1 MKSFNKIHY
10 RPLFLL
16 LFLSYFTISMNSC
29 KEDIDERYRFR
40 CFFVDDGAFDAAR
53 IEAAEELQI
62 VVGEE
67 R

>member
-29 KEDIDERYRFR
+29 KEDIDDSSLYTFT
-40 CFFVDDGAFDAAR
+40 
-53 IEAAEELQI
+53 
-62 VVGEE
+62 GEMMIDHLVMVSPIKVL
-67 R
+67 

>member
-29 KEDIDERYRFR
+29 KEDIDESSLYTFT
-40 CFFVDDGAFDAAR
+40 
-53 IEAAEELQI
+53 
-62 VVGEE
+62 GEMMIDHLVNHPE
-67 R
+67 